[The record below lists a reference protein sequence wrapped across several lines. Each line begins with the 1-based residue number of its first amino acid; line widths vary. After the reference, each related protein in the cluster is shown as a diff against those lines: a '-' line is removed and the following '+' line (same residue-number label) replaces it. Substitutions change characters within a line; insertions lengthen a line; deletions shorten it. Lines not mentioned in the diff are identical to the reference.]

1 MSNGICTL
9 ANDRVYDQ
17 LVALLNSIE
26 ANGGKDLPVCVYPYD
41 DQTEEIAKLIAQRP
55 QVELYRER
63 ESMER
68 WDNFA
73 KAAWDSHPTA
83 RIRWQQA
90 GSNGYHRFGTHRR
103 YCAFDGPFDRFVYM
117 DADTLLLSPID
128 YFWEKLDDYDCVVY
142 DYQYKD
148 PSHVYE
154 VSSPK
159 LLKIFS
165 EERIKKEI
173 FCSGIYASKKNLFEE
188 EKRNWILEQL
198 RSGESEIIYPMA
210 VDQPLLNY
218 MMMRTGTF
226 IYNYALNTPP
236 EKRVGNC
243 VTDPKFVEKDNL
255 LYDKGYRLIY
265 LHYIGISSSFFTRC
279 CQGENIDFP
288 YRSLFLYYR
297 YLYEPESYPQFK
309 SSPVWYNQ
317 PKSLGK
323 RMKEKLQR
331 IARKVFSN

>member
-1 MSNGICTL
+1 
-9 ANDRVYDQ
+9 
-17 LVALLNSIE
+17 
-26 ANGGKDLPVCVYPYD
+26 
-41 DQTEEIAKLIAQRP
+41 
-55 QVELYRER
+55 
-63 ESMER
+63 
-68 WDNFA
+68 
-73 KAAWDSHPTA
+73 
-83 RIRWQQA
+83 
-90 GSNGYHRFGTHRR
+90 
-103 YCAFDGPFDRFVYM
+103 
-117 DADTLLLSPID
+117 
-128 YFWEKLDDYDCVVY
+128 
-142 DYQYKD
+142 
-148 PSHVYE
+148 
-154 VSSPK
+154 
-159 LLKIFS
+159 
-165 EERIKKEI
+165 
-173 FCSGIYASKKNLFEE
+173 
-188 EKRNWILEQL
+188 
-198 RSGESEIIYPMA
+198 MA

-218 MMMRTGTF
+218 MMMRTGTS

-297 YLYEPESYPQFK
+297 YLYEPENYPQFK

-331 IARKVFSN
+331 IVSRVFSN